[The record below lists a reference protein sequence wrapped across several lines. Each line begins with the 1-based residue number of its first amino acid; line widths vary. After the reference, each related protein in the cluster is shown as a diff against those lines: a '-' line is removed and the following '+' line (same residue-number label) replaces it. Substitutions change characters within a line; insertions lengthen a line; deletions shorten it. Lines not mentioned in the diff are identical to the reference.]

1 MKNFSPYTD
10 LALEVAESLTNNT
23 DNDLEG
29 LKIFTEDCEMEKTSV
44 TSVEITSTIGEEKM
58 GRPMGTYITLESVF
72 IKENNPEA
80 HEKLIAI
87 LSKHLNQLCPLN
99 NEKPILVVGLG
110 NSQVTPDSLG
120 PKTVDKIL
128 VTRHLK
134 ENLPDSISDTVR
146 SVAALSP
153 GVMGVT
159 GIETLEVI
167 KGIVERIQP
176 QLVIAIDALAARKV
190 SRINTTIQICDTG
203 VAPGGGVGNK
213 RSKLDKESLGVPVIA
228 IGVPTVVDAATLAN
242 DTIDRMLD
250 TIDSLGHTILDRISS
265 QDRYDMIQQ
274 ILDPY
279 AENMFVTPK
288 EVDEVTDNLAN
299 IIANGINIA
308 IQPPIENDDINK
320 YK

>member
-29 LKIFTEDCEMEKTSV
+29 LKIFTEDCEMKKTSV
-44 TSVEITSTIGEEKM
+44 TSVEITSPIGEEKM

-159 GIETLEVI
+159 GIGY
-167 KGIVERIQP
+167 KRHC
-176 QLVIAIDALAARKV
+176 RK
-190 SRINTTIQICDTG
+190 NTATTCNCHRCFSCQ
-203 VAPGGGVGNK
+203 K
-213 RSKLDKESLGVPVIA
+213 SK
-228 IGVPTVVDAATLAN
+228 
-242 DTIDRMLD
+242 
-250 TIDSLGHTILDRISS
+250 
-265 QDRYDMIQQ
+265 
-274 ILDPY
+274 PY
-279 AENMFVTPK
+279 KHNYSDLRHRCCPWWWRWK
-288 EVDEVTDNLAN
+288 
-299 IIANGINIA
+299 
-308 IQPPIENDDINK
+308 QK
-320 YK
+320 K

>member
-29 LKIFTEDCEMEKTSV
+29 LKIFTEDCEMKKTSV

-159 GIETLEVI
+159 GIETLEVCLCVI
-167 KGIVERIQP
+167 K
-176 QLVIAIDALAARKV
+176 K
-190 SRINTTIQICDTG
+190 
-203 VAPGGGVGNK
+203 
-213 RSKLDKESLGVPVIA
+213 
-228 IGVPTVVDAATLAN
+228 
-242 DTIDRMLD
+242 
-250 TIDSLGHTILDRISS
+250 
-265 QDRYDMIQQ
+265 
-274 ILDPY
+274 
-279 AENMFVTPK
+279 
-288 EVDEVTDNLAN
+288 
-299 IIANGINIA
+299 
-308 IQPPIENDDINK
+308 
-320 YK
+320 

>member
-1 MKNFSPYTD
+1 
-10 LALEVAESLTNNT
+10 
-23 DNDLEG
+23 
-29 LKIFTEDCEMEKTSV
+29 
-44 TSVEITSTIGEEKM
+44 M

-167 KGIVERIQP
+167 KGIVERIQHRCFSC
-176 QLVIAIDALAARKV
+176 QK
-190 SRINTTIQICDTG
+190 
-203 VAPGGGVGNK
+203 
-213 RSKLDKESLGVPVIA
+213 SK
-228 IGVPTVVDAATLAN
+228 
-242 DTIDRMLD
+242 
-250 TIDSLGHTILDRISS
+250 
-265 QDRYDMIQQ
+265 
-274 ILDPY
+274 PY
-279 AENMFVTPK
+279 KHNYSDLRHRCCPWWWRWK
-288 EVDEVTDNLAN
+288 
-299 IIANGINIA
+299 
-308 IQPPIENDDINK
+308 QK
-320 YK
+320 K